1 LNLVE
6 CTSGLEYR
14 CNSPTVHAHVR
25 SKYSRA
31 ARIISRAQIF
41 TVLVASSIFRAL
53 PSPSMTCLP
62 TANFTRGRKS
72 YIDNYRLF
80 SPAATNPVL
89 AKSAVHSRA
98 RACALS
104 AFRVA
109 RRKIAAPRLINR
121 STSRI
126 VHRITR
132 ARERQMDRLLQR
144 LLPPCRKFS
153 GTANL
158 RERRKLNVVA
168 SAE

>member
-41 TVLVASSIFRAL
+41 TVLVASSIFRSL

-126 VHRITR
+126 GTRGNFNVYIASRELANGKWIGCCSDCCRRAANFPARRICVS
-132 ARERQMDRLLQR
+132 E
-144 LLPPCRKFS
+144 
-153 GTANL
+153 GN
-158 RERRKLNVVA
+158 
-168 SAE
+168 